1 MPCRARAEAK
11 PKGPS
16 KAYGHFGQERLNN
29 PPLGLVSPDT
39 DRVAGRRTYDY
50 DPTWNTKLDSLYLN
64 LPPKS
69 SPFGTPWPTMIDD
82 VSISRRGCHLIAA

>member
-11 PKGPS
+11 PRSPS
-16 KAYGHFGQERLNN
+16 KAYDHFGQERLNN
-29 PPLGLVSPDT
+29 PPVGLVSPDT

-64 LPPKS
+64 LISEPPSEKFAIRYAS
-69 SPFGTPWPTMIDD
+69 AHFFQPWRTVFITP
-82 VSISRRGCHLIAA
+82 